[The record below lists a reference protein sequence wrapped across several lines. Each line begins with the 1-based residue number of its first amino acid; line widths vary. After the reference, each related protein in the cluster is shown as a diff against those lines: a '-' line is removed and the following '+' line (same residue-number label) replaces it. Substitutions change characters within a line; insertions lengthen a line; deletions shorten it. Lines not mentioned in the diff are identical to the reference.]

1 MYLSPFPHHTLS
13 IPSGALAMELN
24 LSFVDIAV
32 LVVYM
37 SGIGAMGLYF
47 ARRNVSTED
56 YFVGGRSYRGWVI
69 GLSLVGTSISSISF
83 LALPGDAYKTA
94 YLRVLPNFMLPIA
107 LVVAAYVFLPFFRKN
122 RISSAYE
129 YLELRFGPGIRV
141 YGAVAFIVGQLMRIS
156 GILYLVSI
164 LIQTITGL
172 DPVTCIL
179 VSGAFVAF
187 YTIVGGIHAVI
198 WTDVIQ
204 TIVLALGGLV
214 CLILVVNRLP
224 GGLGQ
229 VFEVAGAAGKF
240 SFAEW
245 SDGALQPVR
254 WDLTLQSKTAT
265 MMLLIGLTIWLR
277 EYSCMQA
284 TIQRYAASRTS
295 KDARQAM
302 WVCGVCSIPIW
313 LFFMFLGTSLYV
325 FYQQFPTQ
333 ATTDM
338 LTGAGGAEAEDIM
351 PYFILNELPRGVCGV
366 VIAAALAAAMSSI
379 DSSINAISAV
389 SVIDIYRRHLVKDRD
404 DRHYLVIARW
414 IAGITGLVMMAGA
427 IWFSRA
433 ESKTLQ
439 DTLTMLTA
447 VLGGG
452 LFGLYMIGMLTTKG
466 NGRAAFCGIVCTI
479 LFTTWT
485 VLSKNGMLP
494 SFLSVPFD
502 LYYTDVVGNVVMF
515 AFGYVAGRLFFPN
528 KKRLANLTI
537 WTHEDTPTDD
547 PATK

>member
-1 MYLSPFPHHTLS
+1 
-13 IPSGALAMELN
+13 MELN
-24 LSFVDIAV
+24 LSFVDMVVLAV
-32 LVVYM
+32 YL
-37 SGIGAMGLYF
+37 SGIGVMGLYF
-47 ARRNVSTED
+47 ARRNVSTDD
-56 YFVGGRSYRGWVI
+56 YFVGGRSYKGWII

-83 LALPGDAYKTA
+83 LAFPGDAYKTA
-94 YLRVLPNFMLPIA
+94 YLRMLPNLMLPIA
-107 LVVAAYVFLPFFRKN
+107 LVVAAYVFLPFYRKN
-122 RISSAYE
+122 HITSAYE
-129 YLELRFGPGIRV
+129 YLELRFGPGVRI
-141 YGAVAFIVGQLMRIS
+141 YGAFAFIVGQLMRIS
-156 GILYLVSI
+156 GILYLVS
-164 LIQTITGL
+164 LLLQTITGL

-179 VSGAFVAF
+179 IAGVFVAF

-204 TIVLALGGLV
+204 TIVLAMGGIICLV
-214 CLILVVNRLP
+214 LIINRLP
-224 GGLGQ
+224 GGIGQ

-245 SDGALQPVR
+245 RDGALEPVR

-284 TIQRYAASRTS
+284 TVQRYAAARTS
-295 KDARQAM
+295 KDARSAM
-302 WVCGVCSIPIW
+302 WVCGMCSIPIW
-313 LFFMFLGTSLYV
+313 LSFMFLGTSLYV

-338 LTGAGGAEAEDIM
+338 LTGAAGAQAEDIM
-351 PYFILNELPRGVCGV
+351 PYFILHELPRGVCGM

-389 SVIDIYRRHLVKDRD
+389 SMIDIYRRHLVKNRD
-404 DRHYLVIARW
+404 DRHYLFISRW
-414 IAGITGLVMMAGA
+414 IAAITGLVMIAGA
-427 IWFSRA
+427 IWFSKA
-433 ESKTLQ
+433 ETKTLQ
-439 DTLTMLTA
+439 DTLTMLTG

-452 LFGLYMIGMLTTKG
+452 LFGLYMIGMLTTRG

-485 VLSKNGMLP
+485 LLSGKGMLP

-515 AFGYVAGRLFFPN
+515 AVGYIAGKLLFPN
-528 KKRLANLTI
+528 KKKLTNLTI
-537 WTHEDTPTDD
+537 WTHEETPTDD
-547 PATK
+547 PITE